1 MELSWR
7 SLVRLW
13 ESKLKW
19 AFILAEKSNISLNV
33 TDLTVATEFGGLVSP
48 TLLEGVDERPATA
61 NNMAMDRRE
70 DAFIA
75 QSAVYLHIDVYKV
88 DQVIRNLITNAVE
101 CM

>member
-1 MELSWR
+1 
-7 SLVRLW
+7 
-13 ESKLKW
+13 LKW

-48 TLLEGVDERPATA
+48 TLLKGVDESVVVPATA